1 MKLTRRQ
8 QEFLDAALRGESIF
22 LTGKAGTGKS
32 FVVKEFIK
40 RCKKNVA
47 KLGTTGVAATNIGGQ
62 TIHSFFGINPYE
74 VYNGRN
80 AKILTG
86 KKRHI
91 IDSVDVIIID
101 EVSMLRVDVL
111 DAINGTMI
119 LNGCG
124 YLSGK
129 QVIFVGDMK
138 QLPVVQKGR
147 EKEII
152 KSTYKSPFFYHANCY
167 RYLNIKNIEL
177 TEVKRQSDAR
187 FIEALNKIRDG
198 GKDSYFRN
206 FVSDKPNNGVI
217 LAPHNQTVSEYN
229 QRELSKIEGDLLQ
242 MTAVIEGD
250 LNPKNYPVDTKIQVK
265 HGARIM
271 YCVNDKSKNLV
282 NGDIGHLIIRDD
294 KFYFYKDGHEV
305 RIEEHVF
312 ENQKYVVERVEKET
326 ENGDIVYVDE
336 LKLKTV
342 GTMVQYPIK
351 LAYAITIHKSQGM
364 TFDEVTVDISRR
376 CFAPGQLYVAL
387 SRCSNPKGLKIII

>member
-1 MKLTRRQ
+1 MKLTRKQ

-32 FVVKEFIK
+32 FAIKEFIK

-80 AKILTG
+80 AKMLTG

-124 YLSGK
+124 YLSDK

-138 QLPVVQKGR
+138 QLPVVQKGK

-152 KSTYKSPFFYHANCY
+152 KSMYKSPCFYHANCY

-217 LAPHNQTVSEYN
+217 LAPHNQTVREYN
-229 QRELSKIEGDLLQ
+229 NKELEKLNGRKITL
-242 MTAVIEGD
+242 TANIEGD
-250 LNPKNYPVDTKIQVK
+250 LNPRDYPVDVDIHVK
-265 HGARIM
+265 HGARVM
-271 YCVNDKSKNLV
+271 YCVNDKNKGLV
-282 NGDIGHLIIRDD
+282 NGDIGYFVI
-294 KFYFYKDGHEV
+294 KNGKYYFYKDGKE
-305 RIEEHVF
+305 IEIERHKF
-312 ENQKYVVERVEKET
+312 ENQKYVVESVKRET
-326 ENGDIVYVDE
+326 ENGEVIYIDE

-342 GTMVQYPIK
+342 GIMNQYPIK
-351 LAYAITIHKSQGM
+351 LAYAMTIHKSQGM

-376 CFAPGQLYVAL
+376 CFASGQLYVAL